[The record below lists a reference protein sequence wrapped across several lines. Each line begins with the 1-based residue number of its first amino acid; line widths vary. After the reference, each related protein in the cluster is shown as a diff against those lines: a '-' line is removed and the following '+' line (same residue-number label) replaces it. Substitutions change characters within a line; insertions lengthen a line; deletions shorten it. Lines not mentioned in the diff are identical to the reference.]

1 MRPSTIL
8 LLIGTAAAAA
18 TSHMRHGTRQ
28 NTNADTV
35 SAKTGLTDQEA
46 LDIFNTLDT
55 QDENSPGAIGG
66 NGLRNPI
73 DGLSADETTD
83 VVRQGLAEFREQ
95 NGIAESSDDE
105 ADDALPEEADEE

>member
-1 MRPSTIL
+1 MRFSTVL
-8 LLIGTAAAAA
+8 LLISTAAAAMLPLSA
-18 TSHMRHGTRQ
+18 RQ
-28 NTNADTV
+28 ATNANTK

-55 QDENSPGAIGG
+55 EDENAPGSVNG

-73 DGLSADETTD
+73 DGLSAGETTD

-105 ADDALPEEADEE
+105 ADDALPEGADDQE

>member
-1 MRPSTIL
+1 MTPSR
-8 LLIGTAAAAA
+8 
-18 TSHMRHGTRQ
+18 TSDHETLSPH
-28 NTNADTV
+28 NTNAQTK

-55 QDENSPGAIGG
+55 DDSNAPGAING

-73 DGLSADETTD
+73 DGLSAGETTD
-83 VVRQGLAEFREQ
+83 IVRQGLAEFREQ

-105 ADDALPEEADEE
+105 ADDALAEGDDDQE

>member
-1 MRPSTIL
+1 MQFSTVF
-8 LLIGTAAAAA
+8 LLITTATAA
-18 TSHMRHGTRQ
+18 TLPHLTRQ
-28 NTNADTV
+28 NTNAHTK

-55 QDENSPGAIGG
+55 QDENAPGSING

-73 DGLSADETTD
+73 DGFSADETTD
-83 VVRQGLAEFREQ
+83 IVRQGLAEFREQ

-105 ADDALPEEADEE
+105 ADDALAEGADDN

>member
-1 MRPSTIL
+1 MHPSTIL
-8 LLIGTAAAAA
+8 LLISTAAAAA
-18 TSHMRHGTRQ
+18 MRHGTRQ
-28 NTNADTV
+28 DTNADTV

-55 QDENSPGAIGG
+55 QDANAPGSVNG
-66 NGLRNPI
+66 NGLTNPI
-73 DGLSADETTD
+73 DGLSSQETQD

-105 ADDALPEEADEE
+105 ADDALPEGADEQ

>member
-1 MRPSTIL
+1 MHFPTVL
-8 LLIGTAAAAA
+8 LLISTAAAA
-18 TSHMRHGTRQ
+18 TLPHLTTRQ
-28 NTNADTV
+28 NTNAQTK

-55 QDENSPGAIGG
+55 QDENAPGSING

-73 DGLSADETTD
+73 DGFSADETTD
-83 VVRQGLAEFREQ
+83 IVRQGLAEFREQ

-105 ADDALPEEADEE
+105 ADDALAEGADDQM